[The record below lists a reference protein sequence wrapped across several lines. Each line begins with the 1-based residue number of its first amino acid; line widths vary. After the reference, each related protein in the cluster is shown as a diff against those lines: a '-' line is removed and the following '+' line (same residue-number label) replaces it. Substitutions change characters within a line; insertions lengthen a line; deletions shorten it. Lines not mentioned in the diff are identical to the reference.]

1 MKPGQVIW
9 LKLPFGQT
17 DDLSEIY
24 HPYLIIGINKHGV
37 KILEIGQLD
46 SENGRPWDVLR
57 GRKIPIDNINP
68 RETVI
73 YEISYLQTDR
83 KIQIEYFDGLS
94 EYLDTEDA
102 LSEAKLKKVIDS
114 YYDKRNKYGSDS
126 FRDMYFSEEEIVK
139 YNPLE
144 EWRKAQI
151 NRLKKHDILYTVQ
164 RRKTV

>member
-1 MKPGQVIW
+1 MKIKLGQVIW
-9 LKLPFGQT
+9 LRLPFGQT
-17 DDLSEIY
+17 DDLSKIY

-57 GRKIPIDNINP
+57 GRKIPVDNFNP
-68 RETVI
+68 QETVI

-94 EYLDTEDA
+94 EYLDTEDT
-102 LSEAKLKKVIDS
+102 LSEAKLKKTIDS

-126 FRDMYFSEEEIVK
+126 FRDMYFKEEEIVK

-144 EWRKAQI
+144 EWKKAQK
-151 NRLKKHDILYTVQ
+151 NRLKKHHIFI
-164 RRKTV
+164 

>member
-1 MKPGQVIW
+1 MNLKPGQVLW
-9 LKLPFGQT
+9 LRLPFGQT
-17 DDLSEIY
+17 DALSEIY
-24 HPYLIIGINKHGV
+24 HPYLIIGINKNGV

-46 SENGRPWDVLR
+46 SENSRPWEVLR

-68 RETVI
+68 NETVI

-94 EYLDTEDA
+94 EYLDTEDT
-102 LSEAKLKKVIDS
+102 LSEAKLNRTIDS

-126 FRDMYFSEEEIVK
+126 FRDMYFKEEEIVK

-144 EWRKAQI
+144 EWRKAQK
-151 NRLKKHDILYTVQ
+151 NRL
-164 RRKTV
+164 RRHNII